1 MFFSH
6 WCISERFSFT
16 QLEAVSLE
24 NSQSMCFCK
33 MLWMNFSIAHL
44 FIEKKHKVE
53 PVAVNFIINPKFV
66 RKVIYSMSPV
76 ILKLCKD
83 GLYFPKLD
91 FVSLNFVA
99 FTSLE
104 KTYQL
109 LILILTDSRYTS
121 DFRLS
126 EARESKHPDI
136 IINFLHLF
144 SHPRMKRWF
153 CRNCTL
159 SGLLV
164 KNPQCAQP
172 RLFLDLKLN
181 LTWFL
186 EPQQITLMKHCTIE
200 IYFDHPWVL

>member
-1 MFFSH
+1 MFFLTDPRKR
-6 WCISERFSFT
+6 CISKRFSFT
-16 QLEAVSLE
+16 ELEAVSLE

-44 FIEKKHKVE
+44 FVEKKHKVE

-83 GLYFPKLD
+83 GLY

-126 EARESKHPDI
+126 EARESKHPNI

-144 SHPRMKRWF
+144 PHPKMKR
-153 CRNCTL
+153 
-159 SGLLV
+159 
-164 KNPQCAQP
+164 
-172 RLFLDLKLN
+172 
-181 LTWFL
+181 
-186 EPQQITLMKHCTIE
+186 
-200 IYFDHPWVL
+200 